1 MLCLINF
8 FKPFK
13 KIYIDYVLLIFFIL
27 FTLIFA
33 FTINMGGDYGLYEK
47 NYYFNGELKFEE
59 LLKNKELIYNVLA
72 RIFYELSFN
81 YVSFS
86 IFIKLISITLIYIFI
101 RTCFENKLLISCLFL
116 SFYIYSLTLGIVRQG
131 LAIAIFLMVIIFWGK
146 LKLIKF
152 VFVTSLLS
160 LIHIASAFIII
171 LKLNIK
177 NFIKIFLL
185 IVPLFGIYFI
195 FLGID
200 HFFGLIDV
208 YVIRKEHYSYGFF
221 SRFAL
226 ILPIIILYFRHKD
239 KIKNSAYAEL
249 FISTNYIAIPVLL
262 IFTLANPTISD
273 RLLFFL
279 YPIYFLIF
287 DKIMTVL
294 NMNLKKIYASI
305 FLLLNFTFLNVW
317 LTLGNNIKFFIPIKH
332 LFQ

>member
-1 MLCLINF
+1 
-8 FKPFK
+8 
-13 KIYIDYVLLIFFIL
+13 
-27 FTLIFA
+27 
-33 FTINMGGDYGLYEK
+33 MGGDYGLYEK
-47 NYYFNGELKFEE
+47 NYYFNGELKFKE
-59 LLKNKELIYNVLA
+59 LLKNKELIYNILA
-72 RIFYELSFN
+72 RFFYELSFN

-101 RTCFENKLLISCLFL
+101 RTCFENKLLISCLFF

-131 LAIAIFLMVIIFWGK
+131 LAIAFFLMVIIFWEK
-146 LKLIKF
+146 LNLIKF
-152 VFVTSLLS
+152 VLVTSLLS
-160 LIHIASAFIII
+160 LIHIASPFIII

-177 NFIKIFLL
+177 NFTKIFLL

-195 FLGID
+195 FLGTD

-208 YVIRKEHYSYGFF
+208 YIIRKEHYSYGFY

-249 FISTNYIAIPVLL
+249 FISTNYIVIPVLL

-287 DKIMTVL
+287 DKIITVL

-317 LTLGNNIKFFIPIKH
+317 LTLANNIKFFIPIKH